1 MSDETTQQG
10 VSQAELG
17 SALADGITFG
27 DEPQEEVRD
36 EQEGG

>member
-17 SALADGITFG
+17 SALAEGFYE
-27 DEPQEEVRD
+27 EPQH
-36 EQEGG
+36 EQTEQ

>member
-17 SALADGITFG
+17 SALAEGIDFG
-27 DEPQEEVRD
+27 DEPQHEET
-36 EQEGG
+36 